1 MLQEIRVKNFALI
14 DEIHL
19 EFDPGFNVLTG
30 ETGAGKSIIIDALGL
45 ALGGRFSTE
54 MIRAGAEG
62 ALVEAVFAMEQRP
75 DFELF
80 LDGLGVP
87 VEADGSLIIQREAGA
102 SGRNRCRVNG
112 QLVTVLS
119 LAKLG
124 EFLIDIHGQHEHQSL
139 LFPEKQ
145 LELLDQYC
153 GAPCL
158 ELRAEYQRVYQ
169 VWRELAEEERQLR
182 QNEAELARRVDL
194 LQFQS
199 NEIAGAKL
207 VLGED
212 EDLLKERDIL
222 SSAEKLYQAATES
235 YQALYDNASGQAVVE
250 LLGSAERALEH
261 AAAIDPRLE
270 PILQSLREAAFGVEE
285 VSRELRGYQEQIQFE
300 PDRLTEIE
308 SRLDEMTRLK
318 RKYGPTIAAILQ
330 FAADCDQE
338 LAKIANREERSRK
351 LDGELAEVRNRLGG
365 LAERLSAERRAGA
378 VRMEQAIMAQ
388 LAELNME
395 KTQFKIGLTQTETAD
410 GIPWAGKTVET
421 GAGGADRIEFLVAPN
436 PGEGLKPMAKI
447 ASGGELSRIMLAL
460 KAILAEL
467 DRIPTMVFDEI
478 DVGIGGRTAQAVAEK
493 MLLIGGS
500 RQVISVTHL
509 PQIASMARQHFYIEK
524 QVQGE
529 RTTVTVRALNLNERV
544 EELARMLGGAQ
555 VTDTTRR
562 HAREM
567 LLLAERLRL
576 NKNGVS
582 PDL

>member
-1 MLQEIRVKNFALI
+1 MLQEIRVRNFALI

-54 MIRAGAEG
+54 MIRAGADS
-62 ALVEAVFAMEQRP
+62 ASVEAVFTMEQRP
-75 DFELF
+75 DFEHF
-80 LDGLGVP
+80 LDELGIP
-87 VEADGSLIIQREAGA
+87 VEADGSLIVQREAGA

-119 LAKLG
+119 LAKIG

-145 LELLDQYC
+145 LELLDEYC

-158 ELRAEYQRVYQ
+158 ELKAEYQRVYQ
-169 VWRELAEEERQLR
+169 VWRRLVDEDRQLR
-182 QNEAELARRVDL
+182 QNQADLARKVDL
-194 LQFQS
+194 LQFQAG
-199 NEIAGAKL
+199 EIAAAKL

-212 EDLLKERDIL
+212 EDLAKERDIL
-222 SSAEKLYQAATES
+222 SSAEKLYQAASES
-235 YQALYDNASGQAVVE
+235 YQALYENSSGPAAVE
-250 LLGSAERALEH
+250 LLGSAERTLEH

-270 PILQSLREAAFGVEE
+270 PILQSLHEAACGVEE
-285 VSRELRGYQEQIQFE
+285 VSRDLRGYQDQIQFE
-300 PDRLTEIE
+300 PERLATIE
-308 SRLDEMTRLK
+308 ARLDELTRLK
-318 RKYGPTIAAILQ
+318 RKYGSTIAAILQ
-330 FAADCDQE
+330 FGADCERE
-338 LAKIANREERSRK
+338 LATITNREERSRQ
-351 LDGELAEVRNRLGG
+351 LGEELAEARAELGTLAGG
-365 LAERLSAERRAGA
+365 LSSQRRAGA
-378 VRMEQAIMAQ
+378 GRMEGAIMAQ
-388 LAELNME
+388 LAELNMD
-395 KTQFKIGLTQTETAD
+395 KTQFKIGLTQTESAE
-410 GIPWAGKTVET
+410 GIPFAAGTVE
-421 GAGGADRIEFLVAPN
+421 AGPNGADRIEFLVAPN
-436 PGEGLKPMAKI
+436 PGEGLKPMSKI

-467 DRIPTMVFDEI
+467 DQIPTMVFDEI

-509 PQIASMARQHFYIEK
+509 PQIASMAKQHFYIEK
-524 QVQGE
+524 QVSGE
-529 RTTVTVRALNLNERV
+529 RTTVTVRALNANERV

-567 LLLAERLRL
+567 LLLAERRRL
-576 NKNGVS
+576 NRADVS
-582 PDL
+582 G